1 MKNTLLIAV
10 IFSAISLGT
19 NAQNMNLGDFENG
32 VLGSWGSFSAPYSI
46 EANPVIDAVN
56 GSDSV
61 ALLDQSGGAWNGFR
75 HWSAPV
81 LSASATAVELDVYMN
96 QAGLIQIYMDNPVAS
111 GAATY
116 TKQVT
121 GIAAKTW
128 TRISFNITDLVAYDY
143 QQIAFQYDKADSVY
157 FDNITLVQDFGVLI
171 PGFIARETFGTL
183 VYDTGN
189 PVAQP
194 TGYATGYN
202 WYDVT
207 DFTSENGHIETGN
220 DSSIRVNTYGNAYTV
235 RGPLVDPSAGAH
247 ALIVDRAAYNGSW
260 DTLVYMGIDLSN
272 SVATSVE
279 FAFGKA
285 PAWFINNDTNVINVE
300 YRIDGADWIQMDT
313 SLIDTLYKGIWDY
326 AVLPIEDGVG
336 SVMDV
341 RLCGLTTSQVMIDDL
356 GVFGMVQAP
365 QGTNEFSIANVVV
378 GAVDDA
384 ADFTCNLTASWD
396 VDSLYLN
403 FVITD
408 DSIVTS
414 GNAYQVDN
422 LEIYLDLDNSKNVHW
437 PRNGGWLASV
447 DAAYDAND
455 FQFRLVPG
463 VDFSVN
469 NGSRPSTTNL
479 SAVKQIYTVTDTGYN
494 FTLNV
499 AWDSLMADFD
509 AVEEALIGFDVLVS
523 DNDATASDANR
534 NQITLNSPTDKPFND
549 PSLFATFA
557 FKADGRFEII
567 PDETNP
573 SVPANFAAECVD
585 SVLTITWDNAT
596 DNIAVLQY
604 EILQGGQVI
613 ATPYALATGNRY
625 VIRDL
630 APADYNISIR
640 ALDNYGNTGP
650 ASSSYVNCPP
660 VVSINPSIAEQFN
673 IYPNPASSVLNI
685 AAGGDVLNVQVISI
699 TGAVVMNINNQNQI
713 DLSGLNSGLY
723 MIKVATDSNIYS
735 TTFVKE

>member
-1 MKNTLLIAV
+1 MKNTLLI
-10 IFSAISLGT
+10 L
-19 NAQNMNLGDFENG
+19 
-32 VLGSWGSFSAPYSI
+32 SFLMIALFR
-46 EANPVIDAVN
+46 IDAQQVVWDPAQQDPATLPAGMTIVN
-56 GSDSV
+56 IDGTDYLQV
-61 ALLDQSGGAWNGFR
+61 ILDGWN
-75 HWSAPV
+75 S
-81 LSASATAVELDVYMN
+81 
-96 QAGLIQIYMDNPVAS
+96 
-111 GAATY
+111 
-116 TKQVT
+116 
-121 GIAAKTW
+121 
-128 TRISFNITDLVAYDY
+128 SFNIEPVVIADHYTHFNCEVKYAVGTSGFAITGINTFLKVSTPSGVEQAANGAASTAAFAERAVALAVKDTIGIV
-143 QQIAFQYDKADSVY
+143 QIAGQETTGWSAVAGDTLWVGK
-157 FDNITLVQDFGVLI
+157 ITLTGGLSELI

-183 VYDTGN
+183 SFDTNN
-189 PVAQP
+189 PVPQP

-202 WYDVT
+202 WTDVT
-207 DFTSENGHIETGN
+207 DFTSENGHIEAGS
-220 DSSIRVNTYGNAYTV
+220 DSSVRINTYGNAYTI
-235 RGPLVDPSAGAH
+235 RGPLVDFSAGAH
-247 ALIVDRAAYNGSW
+247 ALIVDRAAYAGSW
-260 DTLVYMGIDLSN
+260 DTLLYVGIDLTN
-272 SVATSVE
+272 SVATAIE
-279 FAFGKA
+279 FSQGKA
-285 PAWFINNDTNVINVE
+285 PSWFINSDTSVINVE
-300 YRIDGADWIQMDT
+300 YRIDGGDWIQLDT

-326 AVLPIEDGVG
+326 VSLPVNYAEG
-336 SVMDV
+336 SIMDV
-341 RLCGLTTSQVMIDDL
+341 RLSALTTSQVTIDDL
-356 GVFGMVQAP
+356 GVYGLIEAP

-713 DLSGLNSGLY
+713 DLSGLNAGLY